1 MAKGGRTKNKSKRS
15 TIPRG
20 IPQKRSGGGSGG
32 GNNNNKGNNNVISPF
47 EYARTTNSSSRV
59 KHHVHNKSV
68 SGSSSAKH
76 QQSALAKSIARRKHL
91 LKSKLETQH
100 KSNEFVDRRIGEA
113 GKQQRYNGDDMYDDN
128 DGKQRRENAMLKR
141 IVAERVRRSKRAGK
155 FSLEDDNDDSGGL
168 THRVSL
174 LSLVYLSFSGIYNIS
189 HDNLSDAFFVHASH
203 SSIIN
208 PLTLFCHLHTSLYQS
223 FNNNREKQLMKP
235 IQVNLKMKPTFSSPT
250 RMMIILIRLI
260 PCYILVVVNLTR

>member
-32 GNNNNKGNNNVISPF
+32 NSNTNKGNNNVISPF

-68 SGSSSAKH
+68 SGSSSSGKH

-91 LKSKLETQH
+91 LKSQLETQH

-113 GKQQRYNGDDMYDDN
+113 GKQQRYNDGMYDD

-155 FSLEDDNDDSGGL
+155 FSLEDDNDDGGGL

-174 LSLVYLSFSGIYNIS
+174 CLLVESIY
-189 HDNLSDAFFVHASH
+189 H
-203 SSIIN
+203 II
-208 PLTLFCHLHTSLYQS
+208 T
-223 FNNNREKQLMKP
+223 
-235 IQVNLKMKPTFSSPT
+235 V
-250 RMMIILIRLI
+250 
-260 PCYILVVVNLTR
+260 

>member
-20 IPQKRSGGGSGG
+20 IPQKRSGGG
-32 GNNNNKGNNNVISPF
+32 NNSSSSNNNVISPF

-68 SGSSSAKH
+68 SGSSSAAASGKH

-91 LKSKLETQH
+91 LKSQLETQH

-113 GKQQRYNGDDMYDDN
+113 GKQQQRYNGDDDDG
-128 DGKQRRENAMLKR
+128 GKQRRENAMLKR

-155 FSLEDDNDDSGGL
+155 FSLEDDNVDGGL

-174 LSLVYLSFSGIYNIS
+174 CLLVSQVL
-189 HDNLSDAFFVHASH
+189 VE
-203 SSIIN
+203 SII
-208 PLTLFCHLHTSLYQS
+208 SY
-223 FNNNREKQLMKP
+223 K
-235 IQVNLKMKPTFSSPT
+235 
-250 RMMIILIRLI
+250 
-260 PCYILVVVNLTR
+260 LV

>member
-32 GNNNNKGNNNVISPF
+32 SSNNTIKGSNNVISPF

-68 SGSSSAKH
+68 SGSAAASGKH

-91 LKSKLETQH
+91 LKSQLETQH

-113 GKQQRYNGDDMYDDN
+113 GKQQRYNDGMYDDG
-128 DGKQRRENAMLKR
+128 GKQRMRENAMLKR

-155 FSLEDDNDDSGGL
+155 FSLEDDNDDGGGGGL

-174 LSLVYLSFSGIYNIS
+174 CLLVESIYHIICVMFFCS
-189 HDNLSDAFFVHASH
+189 HTSH
-203 SSIIN
+203 SCIN
-208 PLTLFCHLHTSLYQS
+208 QHSNS
-223 FNNNREKQLMKP
+223 F
-235 IQVNLKMKPTFSSPT
+235 
-250 RMMIILIRLI
+250 
-260 PCYILVVVNLTR
+260 

>member
-32 GNNNNKGNNNVISPF
+32 NSTNNNNSNNVISPF

-68 SGSSSAKH
+68 SGSSRSSAKH
-76 QQSALAKSIARRKHL
+76 QQSALAKSIARRKHI
-91 LKSKLETQH
+91 LKSQLETQH

-113 GKQQRYNGDDMYDDN
+113 GKQQRYNDGMYDD
-128 DGKQRRENAMLKR
+128 DGGKQRMRENAMLKR

-155 FSLEDDNDDSGGL
+155 FSLEDDNDDGGGGGL

-174 LSLVYLSFSGIYNIS
+174 LSSCLSQ
-189 HDNLSDAFFVHASH
+189 VPVE
-203 SSIIN
+203 SII
-208 PLTLFCHLHTSLYQS
+208 SY
-223 FNNNREKQLMKP
+223 
-235 IQVNLKMKPTFSSPT
+235 NLCDVF
-250 RMMIILIRLI
+250 
-260 PCYILVVVNLTR
+260 